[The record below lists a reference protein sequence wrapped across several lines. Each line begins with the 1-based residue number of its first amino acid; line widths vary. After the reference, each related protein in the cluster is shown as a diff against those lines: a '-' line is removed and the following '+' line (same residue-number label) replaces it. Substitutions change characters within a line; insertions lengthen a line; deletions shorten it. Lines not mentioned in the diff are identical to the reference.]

1 MPQFPLPS
9 STKHERPRQAE
20 VVSHQ
25 REMARGLYLAECSAL
40 LASYSAAARGGGS
53 GGGGEG
59 LLASA
64 ALGGRGASV
73 AAFKASIDLTPPQT
87 SLDRLSA
94 QVLLLLLLL
103 LLLRTHD
110 ARTHAR
116 TQTRTHARTHARML
130 SLLGHRPLAARGA

>member
-9 STKHERPRQAE
+9 STKHEKPRQAE

-53 GGGGEG
+53 GGGGKG

-64 ALGGRGASV
+64 ALGGRGAS
-73 AAFKASIDLTPPQT
+73 AAALKASIDLTPPQT

-94 QVLLLLLLL
+94 QV
-103 LLLRTHD
+103 
-110 ARTHAR
+110 
-116 TQTRTHARTHARML
+116 
-130 SLLGHRPLAARGA
+130 AAAAAAAAAAAYS

>member
-103 LLLRTHD
+103 LLLLRTHD

-116 TQTRTHARTHARML
+116 THART
-130 SLLGHRPLAARGA
+130 

>member
-59 LLASA
+59 LLASV

-73 AAFKASIDLTPPQT
+73 AACGPAGAVSLAKDLSRRDPQM
-87 SLDRLSA
+87 R
-94 QVLLLLLLL
+94 
-103 LLLRTHD
+103 RKE
-110 ARTHAR
+110 
-116 TQTRTHARTHARML
+116 
-130 SLLGHRPLAARGA
+130 